1 LKKLTSLLPKILFLL
16 ILTTFFGA
24 AFLGNVEAVSTWQK
38 YPGNPISFDE
48 NITALDPY
56 ILKENDIYKMFY
68 VGNEGSGWRTEYA
81 NSSNGLEWQR
91 NIEPVIIIGSS
102 DGWESGTENANVIK
116 KSSLDKYH
124 MWYTSVNTSHWNV
137 GLDRFRLRYATSTDG
152 INWDRLDGW
161 ASTISS
167 DAWASSTAWDK
178 GGIARGIS
186 VLYKDGLYH
195 LWYAGTNE
203 NNLAINPYWRIG
215 YATSIDGINWTKQN
229 NGNPVIET
237 TKPWELNNV
246 SYPNVIFENGIYK
259 MWYAA
264 GYGDSGN
271 QIVYATSTDGV
282 NWEKLEN
289 ENPALT
295 TSSSGFD
302 SGNIISPFV
311 LRENNVYKMWY
322 SGYGPFGWR
331 IGYATKSADLILD
344 VPNLKQTDEPWQSDT
359 YDSANIWNPAN
370 STINSWGCALTSS
383 AMILRYHGINLL
395 PDETILDPGSL
406 NTWLN
411 NEEDGYI
418 GDGYINWLAVSR
430 LSRLARDTNNITDF
444 EALEYQRLGGQ
455 NNTQLTNDL
464 NNSRPDILQEPGH
477 FIVAKGIGDNTFYI
491 NDPYYDRTDLNSYA
505 NAYLSLGRYI
515 PSNTNLS
522 YIMLV
527 TNPDIQ
533 IAATNAENKF
543 VGNQFTE
550 QPLIIDG
557 INSNMKPIKTFYIP
571 KPQKETYK
579 IQLSSINT
587 KVHEIKIYLYDT
599 QGNVN
604 IIKQNIVIGANNPEF
619 LEIRFDP
626 ENSNNSILEKIVTF
640 QSTIKD
646 IREGQSLKLIN
657 KAVANN
663 LISIITNAEK
673 DYKKGKKNLVL
684 LRLKSFEIL
693 LDSTRRIGVN
703 EEAYQIL
710 FYDVSY
716 LKTHL

>member
-1 LKKLTSLLPKILFLL
+1 MKKLTSLLPKILFLL

-161 ASTISS
+161 ASTIGA
-167 DAWASSTAWDK
+167 DAWASSTSWDK

-186 VLYKDGLYH
+186 VLYRNGIYH

-203 NNLAINPYWRIG
+203 NNLAISPFWRIG

-229 NGNPVIET
+229 NGNPVIVP
-237 TKPWELNNV
+237 TKSWELNNA
-246 SYPNVIFENGIYK
+246 SYPNVIYENGTYK

-271 QIVYATSTDGV
+271 QIVYATSTDGI

-311 LRENNVYKMWY
+311 MKDGKVYKMWY
-322 SGYGPFGWR
+322 SGYNGGWR